1 MRFWDASAIVPLLVE
16 ESLSARADE
25 LLAED
30 HAIVTW
36 WGTLIECHSALSRL
50 HREGLLDLAG
60 TQAATARLQRLASR
74 WIEVP
79 AVAPVREQAV
89 RLLRIHL
96 LRAGDAV
103 QLAAALVAAEFRANT
118 LEFVTF
124 DSRQASAADLEGF
137 RVLAGGSA

>member
-1 MRFWDASAIVPLLVE
+1 MRFWDASAIVPLLVQE
-16 ESLSARADE
+16 RLSARADE

-36 WGTLIECHSALSRL
+36 WGTMIECHSGLARV
-50 HREGLLDLAG
+50 HRDGFLDLSGA
-60 TQAATARLQRLASR
+60 QAATARLRRLASS

-89 RLLRIHL
+89 RLLRIHP

-103 QLAAALVAAEFRANT
+103 QLAAAIVAAEFRTDA

-124 DSRQASAADLEGF
+124 DSRQAAAADLEGF
-137 RVLAGGSA
+137 RVMS